1 MSGPGTLIPSPRLG
15 VNVWLI
21 HDPAFKP
28 DDGLAWYYEEEL
40 AMIDKMNDEE
50 LRKVQEVKLAFPGSH
65 VRDFKLKEDKMD
77 NVKRMPPLP
86 YIVQYKREEVDELLK
101 GWAKFYPKE
110 NPRRWTVEEAKKRG
124 FKNNDIFCLVGEDA
138 TERFLRETSLKSMR
152 TSDLKPGAD
161 KVDFIVEGWRIDS
174 KNITTEGNHWRG
186 NNFRLRVGD
195 YQVLKVDSK
204 ITAYW
209 FTIFNPVKLTCELY
223 GWRPRKDYLL
233 RDKGGLAIFRPS
245 TEPITRDGRHFLN
258 NQHDLGADEMFSE
271 EEFFTRKGD

>member
-1 MSGPGTLIPSPRLG
+1 VSGPGTLIPSPRLG